1 MSEDKKPSNEI
12 RIGFKSKP
20 KEIISQ
26 CEKLLKEDKV
36 KDLHLSAVSTSISDL
51 VITVEILKTM
61 FKGLYQK
68 SVFSTISPRVSKKKK
83 KDDANNNKR
92 LCPRL
97 EIVLSME
104 KPKEEKE
111 DSKEISEEE
120 RKILIETLEK
130 QKEAFIKMRK
140 TRRFRRPLRKNRKL
154 GYNRRG
160 YSYSNRRNTF
170 IKRRPVYNNTM
181 RFRKSP
187 IRGRTTAKKFK
198 EPRKISENK
207 GAPATA
213 PAVKN

>member
-1 MSEDKKPSNEI
+1 MSEGKIPSNEI

-20 KEIISQ
+20 KETIAQ

-36 KDLHLSAVSTSISDL
+36 KDLHLSAVSTSIADL

-68 SVFSTISPRVSKKKK
+68 SIFSTISPRVSEKKKK
-83 KDDANNNKR
+83 EETNSQR

-111 DSKEISEEE
+111 DSKVISEEE
-120 RKILIETLEK
+120 RKTLIETLDK
-130 QKEAFIKMRK
+130 QKEKFIKLRK
-140 TRRFRRPLRKNRKL
+140 SRKFRRPLRKNRRL

-160 YSYSNRRNTF
+160 ISYSNRRNTF
-170 IKRRPVYNNTM
+170 NKRRPVYNNNM

-187 IRGRTTAKKFK
+187 IRGRNASKKFK

-207 GAPATA
+207 EAASTS
-213 PAVKN
+213 VKN